1 MSQSPSSGQKKQ
13 RVFDFNSPAR
23 KPDVPRAY
31 VSKSGQATSLFLQVA
46 KVSDKDACFNAL
58 KSITLRGTP
67 RISEKNQDVYYTLIG
82 SNKHIAKAMTVVE
95 SSTGVNF
102 EMDDK
107 SMNFFN
113 QPPQMFWR
121 MAETG
126 YNLKVTGNLYLF
138 DYFLR
143 DENSFNA
150 NVIVDGT
157 EYIIPLDDDFD
168 AETCTTKLKELC
180 DIWGWATPC
189 AILRPSASPST
200 SNTSPATSSTST
212 PAASSSQRRGRSS
225 SS

>member
-1 MSQSPSSGQKKQ
+1 MSAPETSPEKKQ
-13 RVFDFNSPAR
+13 RVFDFNSPPP

-46 KVSDKDACFNAL
+46 KVEDKEACLNAL

-67 RISEKNQDVYYTLIG
+67 RISEKNPDVYYTLIG
-82 SNKHIAKAMTVVE
+82 SNKHIAKAMTVVDT
-95 SSTGVNF
+95 STGVNF
-102 EMDDK
+102 EIDDK
-107 SMNFFN
+107 SKNFFTK
-113 QPPQMFWR
+113 PPQMFWR
-121 MAETG
+121 IAETG

-143 DENSFNA
+143 DNNSFNA

-157 EYIIPLDDDFD
+157 EYIISLDDDFD

-200 SNTSPATSSTST
+200 SNTSPSTSNTST

-225 SS
+225 TS